1 MLCPEPV
8 VGVSAEGAPNS
19 AAISW
24 VVNSDGA
31 APEGFY
37 IQVSGPDGFTKTV
50 AMTAPAT
57 TTEVAG
63 LKNGVEYSFTVIAA
77 TRDGSAAPSESVT
90 ATPTTGMEG
99 VVGGVIVE
107 FTPGNEKTQGETEV
121 PGKERVTDVDLT
133 VGEKVADDAVL
144 VELSEPVDVDTA
156 TRIADELE
164 ADPQVEWAEPDQFF
178 FTSNESDGSVQ
189 DPTLAQTVSVPA
201 DSDYAGSQWNLWDD
215 YGISVGD
222 GNQSM
227 TDAWVGPRGD
237 GVNVAVIDTGVT
249 PHPDL
254 DGQLVD
260 GYDFVSN
267 PEKLAAVRQAN
278 APPVAFDGDYID
290 EATYGALGRDDNPTD
305 PGDWRGISP
314 ARNSSWHGTKITGI
328 IAAADNADG
337 ITGVAPN
344 SKIQPVRAL
353 SWRGGLLSDIAA
365 SITWAS
371 GGEIDNVPANG
382 NPSKVINMSFSVE
395 TMCPTAL
402 QKAIDGARDRGA
414 ILVAAA
420 GNASDDAAKF
430 APGNCNGV
438 ITVAASNRDGQRAD
452 YSNYGP
458 TIDISAP
465 GGDASNPIT
474 TISNIGVQQPDA
486 VTAATTGS
494 DSGTSVAA
502 AHVSAAA
509 AILASRDA
517 SLTPDQAYQQLTGH
531 EYTKSFANDTC
542 DAANPDYSC
551 GTGILSLA
559 QVAST
564 ACTEN
569 TSGTDPFVVKFT
581 LTTDENSCTS
591 LWNVPAEVTEIDY
604 LVVAGGG
611 GGGAGFYE
619 EGSLRGGGGGGAG
632 GLREGTQAVE
642 PGQELNI
649 LVGKGG
655 AGGVD
660 TAAGGRGERGFD
672 SALRSLDTQPKFQF
686 FATSGQQGN
695 AYLAGPSSGTNGS
708 GGGGSPGSW
717 TGPFTGG
724 SGGTGGND
732 GGSVTAGAVSD
743 SLTNAAGG
751 GGAGAPGE
759 DTDGEGPAG
768 AGGAGL
774 ESDITGTPTFYAGGG
789 GGGGSSGGAGGA
801 GGGGT
806 GGTSGQDGQDG
817 FGGGGGGGWGSGTS
831 PAAGGDGG
839 NGVVIIR
846 YSLKEDQAPLD
857 IQLGSSTLV
866 FAETTT
872 VTVTGG
878 SGDGAISFDDPTGDC
893 SIASTSGNVATV
905 EADSGTGTCSVG
917 VTKAGDDTYREQT
930 GTSPTIT
937 LAKAEQPTAV
947 TVTSAAD
954 PVTYNQ
960 TTEVTA
966 SGGSTT
972 SDFTFS
978 ASGGCEVESSATPKA
993 TIRMTSG
1000 STDCTVEA
1008 TRGSD
1013 DDYKARSGEVT
1024 IETAKASQ
1032 PDFKVTTSPF
1042 TTPPITLPIDQ
1053 SLTLG
1058 FTGQLGTGDVEF
1070 TLDSGSCT
1078 LTDGDVVT
1086 LTASAATGTCEVTGT
1101 APEDNNYEAQSS
1113 LVEVTLA
1120 PAPTITIVQTGGADE
1135 DSGWAE
1141 SGGVITAWQDVSID
1155 ASEVNSALDSGD
1167 VTVSSPGSGGQV
1179 KVASDAS
1186 ISPSEANSLTFETDT
1201 VTVEGSIS
1209 LSDSGSSV
1217 IFDAA
1222 PNDFSGTVSNS
1233 GSITAGS
1240 MLVRNVHMA
1249 VFTSGTVNV
1258 GTLAAVGG
1266 HRLLLTDE
1274 DALTIGTVDG
1284 VAGISDYTE
1293 WIIVSTK
1300 DGNLTV
1306 AQPVGTS
1313 AESNSYRLRLSAGTD
1328 ATFGTASGGD
1338 VIVSGSGAINV
1349 PDAVTQI
1356 FSGTAANTDLGD
1368 IATTAVVAREA
1379 PSVEPGQVA
1388 VAYRSGPPVF
1398 VSPNSMRFGETM
1410 QLVATDPL
1418 GGSITFSLVDED
1430 DPCTVT
1436 GSSVEATGVGD
1447 CVVKATASQS
1457 TNQTIEVAKASQ
1469 AAAFTS
1475 TIPTRVVSG
1484 TEYEPAAEATSGL
1497 DVAFSITEGDGS
1509 VCELVAGIVTFTDSG
1524 TCTVAADQAGNTNYE
1539 AATRVT
1545 QTLVT
1550 GKINQTITFAQPEAK
1565 TVESPAFTLEASVNS
1580 GRSVTFATSP
1590 SPSTVCAVGETS
1602 GIVSI
1607 LGPGEC
1613 VITASSPGTGSY
1625 ADAPEVTR
1633 SFTVSAVAPGVPSLD
1648 SVSGDDGT
1656 MTIGFVP
1663 PGNNGGSEITGY
1675 EAIATPTGGGD
1686 PEVQQCGP
1694 VSPCVMGGLDEDL
1707 EYEVTL
1713 RPINGAGIGETAS
1726 DPSPALTPSASNEG
1740 AVSDLRTT
1748 NGDGEMTVN
1757 WAEPLSFG
1765 NGTFQKYQVFIRES
1779 GTEGWPTDPAKEFGD
1794 LSTES
1799 TTLSDLVNGTSYDV
1813 KIVVVTDP
1821 VAQEPKETIS
1831 LGVAATVPDPPTDL
1845 TVEVLSMTSVLA
1857 SWTAPAYNGGSAIT
1871 GYPLSPSCVPENPTD
1886 TFCVITG
1893 LTPGSTVTVRVAA
1906 SNVVGTSSTVA
1917 EAVTLPALPSP
1928 SSDGGGGDA
1937 GSGAG
1942 GEPPAN
1948 PVTMPEGIRNGSV
1961 TAAVT
1966 VDGATVPIQI
1976 LENPTSGQMQMLG
1989 PDFLLRVETADQA
2002 GVPIPMTD
2010 SRWLRAP
2017 QGGRVN
2023 ASGDGY
2029 LADSSVRVFL
2039 VPREPIRIMG
2049 LTGRAATGA
2058 IYLGDASA
2066 SDAGSFSASFLIPLS
2081 VSVGDYVLQ
2090 INGVSRGD
2098 QVRSANMQ
2106 LEVIPGVAPLEFGKT
2121 QRAGFFKGTSDEF
2134 SKAGRRKLRSL
2145 VRALPSDAQAVQ
2157 VLIGGVSVSLD
2168 SFEAN
2173 VTLAGKRASKLAGE
2187 LRDRGVSGEFVVNVT
2202 STFTVD
2208 AAERSLAEKADV
2220 LTTKAGKPLS
2230 TVTILFQEP
2239 VGS

>member
-1 MLCPEPV
+1 
-8 VGVSAEGAPNS
+8 
-19 AAISW
+19 
-24 VVNSDGA
+24 
-31 APEGFY
+31 
-37 IQVSGPDGFTKTV
+37 
-50 AMTAPAT
+50 
-57 TTEVAG
+57 
-63 LKNGVEYSFTVIAA
+63 
-77 TRDGSAAPSESVT
+77 
-90 ATPTTGMEG
+90 
-99 VVGGVIVE
+99 
-107 FTPGNEKTQGETEV
+107 
-121 PGKERVTDVDLT
+121 
-133 VGEKVADDAVL
+133 
-144 VELSEPVDVDTA
+144 
-156 TRIADELE
+156 
-164 ADPQVEWAEPDQFF
+164 
-178 FTSNESDGSVQ
+178 
-189 DPTLAQTVSVPA
+189 

-222 GNQSM
+222 GNQTM
-227 TDAWVGPRGD
+227 TDAWAGPRGD
-237 GVNVAVIDTGVT
+237 GVNVAVIDTGIT
-249 PHPDL
+249 AHPDL
-254 DGQLVD
+254 DGQLVP

-278 APPVAFDGDYID
+278 APPVAFDGDYVD

-305 PGDWRGISP
+305 PGDWRGVTP
-314 ARNSSWHGTKITGI
+314 VRDSSWHGTQMAGI
-328 IAAADNADG
+328 IAAANNADG
-337 ITGVAPN
+337 ITGVAPKA
-344 SKIQPVRAL
+344 KIQPIRAL

-371 GGEIDNVPANG
+371 GGEVENVPANE
-382 NPSKVINMSFSVE
+382 NPSKVINMSFAVE

-402 QKAIDGARDRGA
+402 QDAIDGARERGS
-414 ILVAAA
+414 ILIAAA

-458 TIDISAP
+458 TVDLAAP
-465 GGDASNPIT
+465 GGDASNPI
-474 TISNIGVQQPDA
+474 
-486 VTAATTGS
+486 ATTSNTGTQAPDQAS
-494 DSGTSVAA
+494 TGADFGTSAAA

-509 AILASRDA
+509 ANLASRDA
-517 SLTPDQAYQQLTGH
+517 SLTPDQAYEQLTGN

-564 ACTEN
+564 TCTEN
-569 TSGTDPFVVKFT
+569 TSGADPFVVKFT
-581 LTTDENSCTS
+581 LTTDDNGCTS
-591 LWNVPAEVTEIDY
+591 LWYVPAEVTEIDY

-619 EGSLRGGGGGGAG
+619 EGSIRGGGGGGAG

-649 LVGKGG
+649 MIGKGG
-655 AGGVD
+655 AGGVR
-660 TAAGGRGERGFD
+660 AGGRGGRGFD
-672 SALRSLDTQPKFQF
+672 SALRSRVTQPWFQF

-695 AYLAGPSSGTNGS
+695 AYKAGPSDGVNGS
-708 GGGGSPGSW
+708 GGGGSPGS
-717 TGPFTGG
+717 TTSPLTGG
-724 SGGTGGND
+724 SGDQGND
-732 GGSVTAGAVSD
+732 GGSVTAEAVSD

-759 DTDGEGPAG
+759 DTDGIGPAG

-817 FGGGGGGGWGSGTS
+817 FGGGGGGGWGSGTT
-831 PAAGGDGG
+831 PAPGGDGG

-857 IQLGSSTLV
+857 IQLDSSTLV
-866 FAETTT
+866 FGQTTT

-878 SGDGAISFDDPTGDC
+878 SGDGAISFADPTGSC
-893 SIASTSGNVATV
+893 SLVSASGNEASVK
-905 EADSGTGTCSVG
+905 ADSGTGTCSID

-930 GTSPTIT
+930 ETSPDID
-937 LAKAEQPTAV
+937 LEPADQPAAV

-954 PVTYNQ
+954 PVTYDQ

-972 SDFTFS
+972 SDFTFN
-978 ASGGCEVESSATPKA
+978 ASGGCEVESSASPKA

-1000 STDCTVEA
+1000 VTDCIVEA

-1024 IETAKASQ
+1024 IETEKASQ
-1032 PDFKVTTSPF
+1032 PDFEVTASPAA
-1042 TTPPITLPIDQ
+1042 TLPIDQ

-1058 FTGQLGTGDVEF
+1058 FTGRLGTGDVEF
-1070 TLDSGSCT
+1070 TLDLQDSSSCSLEGT
-1078 LTDGDVVT
+1078 T
-1086 LTASAATGTCEVTGT
+1086 LTALAATGTCAVTGT
-1101 APEDNNYEAQSS
+1101 TLTDDNYLEA
-1113 LVEVTLA
+1113 TDTKTIALA
-1120 PAPTITIVQTGGADE
+1120 PAPTITIVQSGGADE

-1155 ASEVNSALDSGD
+1155 ASEVISALGSGD

-1179 KVASDAS
+1179 IVASGAS
-1186 ISPSEANSLTFETDT
+1186 ITSSAAHSLTFETDT
-1201 VTVEGSIS
+1201 VTINGSIS
-1209 LSDSGSSV
+1209 LSASSSSV

-1222 PNDFSGTVSNS
+1222 DPNDLSGTVTLSDS

-1266 HRLLLTDE
+1266 HRLLLTNE
-1274 DALTIGTVDG
+1274 DALSIGTVDG

-1293 WIIVSTK
+1293 WIVVATK
-1300 DGNLTV
+1300 DGDLTV

-1313 AESNSYRLRLSAGTD
+1313 AQSSSYRLRLTAGLNSS
-1328 ATFGTASGGD
+1328 FGTAAGGD
-1338 VIVSGSGAINV
+1338 VKVTYSGAGDVFDV
-1349 PDAVTQI
+1349 PNAVTQV
-1356 FSGTAANTDLGD
+1356 FSGTAAASTGIGD
-1368 IATTAVVAREA
+1368 PATTALVAPVA

-1410 QLVATDPL
+1410 QLVATDPV
-1418 GGSITFSLVDED
+1418 GGDITYSHVSG
-1430 DPCTVT
+1430 PCTVT
-1436 GSSVEATGVGD
+1436 GSAVEATGVGD
-1447 CVVKATASQS
+1447 CVVQATASQS
-1457 TNQTIEVAKASQ
+1457 TNQTIEITKASQ
-1469 AAAFTS
+1469 RVTFTS

-1497 DVAFSITEGDGS
+1497 DVTFSITEGDGS

-1524 TCTVAADQAGNTNYE
+1524 TCTVAADQDGSDDYA

-1565 TVESPAFTLEASVNS
+1565 TVESPAFRLEASVNS

-1607 LGPGEC
+1607 LGAGEC

-1648 SVSGDDGT
+1648 SVSGQDGT

-1663 PGNNGGSEITGY
+1663 PGSSGGSEITGY

-1686 PEVQQCGP
+1686 PVVQQCGP
-1694 VSPCVMGGLDEDL
+1694 VSPCVMGGLNENL

-1713 RPINGAGIGETAS
+1713 KPINGAGIGETAS
-1726 DPSPALTPSASNEG
+1726 EPSPPVTPSSSDEG

-1748 NGDGEMTVN
+1748 NGDGEMTVT

-1779 GTEGWPTDPAKEFGD
+1779 GTEGWPTNPAEEFTD
-1794 LSTES
+1794 SSTES

-1813 KIVVVTDP
+1813 KIVVVTDQ
-1821 VAQEPKETIS
+1821 ARSQETIS

-1845 TVEVLSMTSVLA
+1845 TVEVLSMTSVFA

-1871 GYPLSPSCVPENPTD
+1871 GYPISPSCTPETATD

-1906 SNVVGTSSTVA
+1906 SNLIGSSSSAAKT
-1917 EAVTLPALPSP
+1917 VTLPAPPSP
-1928 SSDGGGGDA
+1928 PSDGG
-1937 GSGAG
+1937 SGNPGTG

-1948 PVTMPEGIRNGSV
+1948 PVTVPEGIRNGSES
-1961 TAAVT
+1961 AEVT
-1966 VDGATVPIQI
+1966 VNGATVPIQI
-1976 LENPTSGQMQMLG
+1976 LENPTSGQVEMLG
-1989 PDFLLRVETADQA
+1989 PDFLLRVDTADQA
-2002 GVPIPMTD
+2002 GAPMPMND
-2010 SRWLRAP
+2010 SRWLRVP

-2023 ASGDGY
+2023 AAGDGY
-2029 LADSSVRVFL
+2029 LVDSSVRVFL
-2039 VPREPIRIMG
+2039 MPREPIQITG

-2058 IYLGDASA
+2058 IYLGDASVT
-2066 SDAGSFSASFLIPLS
+2066 DAGAFSESFPIPVS
-2081 VSVGDYVLQ
+2081 VSIGDYVLQ
-2090 INGVSRGD
+2090 VNGISPGD

-2106 LEVIPGVAPLEFGKT
+2106 LEVIPGAAPLEFGKT

-2134 SKAGRRKLRSL
+2134 SKAGKRKLRSL
-2145 VRALPSDAQAVQ
+2145 VRGLPSDAQAVQ

-2173 VTLAGKRASKLAGE
+2173 VTLAGKRASTLASE

-2208 AAERSLAEKADV
+2208 AAERALAEKAEV